1 MPNIRHLIIIDASP
15 GSVYQAVTTR
25 DGFAAWWTTEV
36 DVKPGEDDKLRLYFG
51 SDYFKELRQVEV
63 LANRRV
69 VWKVI
74 QAHPQWMKTEIVFN
88 IRPDGKSTQLFFE
101 HNGWKDYTDLYSQCS
116 YDWSIFLRSL
126 KSYCETGKGKPFPDF
141 M

>member
-1 MPNIRHLIIIDASP
+1 MPHIRHLIQIDTSP
-15 GSVYQAVTTR
+15 GTIYSAVTTR
-25 DGFAAWWTTEV
+25 EGFAAWWTTDVEV
-36 DVKPGEDDKLRLYFG
+36 KAGDESNLRLYFG
-51 SDYFKELRQVEV
+51 PDYFKEIKQVEV
-63 LANRRV
+63 LANRRA

-74 QAHPQWMKTEIVFN
+74 AGHPQWVKTELVFN
-88 IRPDGKSTQLFFE
+88 LRHDGKSTQLFFE

-126 KSYCETGKGKPFPDF
+126 KAYCETGTGKPFPDH

>member
-1 MPNIRHLIIIDASP
+1 MDLLP
-15 GSVYQAVTTR
+15 G
-25 DGFAAWWTTEV
+25 TTEV